1 MDRVKRKLNFD
12 YMFCVEPRG
21 LSGGLSLL
29 WKSNTNINV
38 YEWCD
43 NYIKANININND
55 LNWQGIFVYG
65 NPVFQK
71 RRKLWQELTVS
82 NMNQDVAQA
91 FLGDFN
97 DILNQDEKVGIHPQP
112 NIYLETFR
120 RFVHDNGL
128 IDIDLKGNKYTW
140 FSNPRNN
147 VITRERLDRVLVN
160 WKWMQIHQNVTLR
173 ASPAIT
179 SDHCALILDTQ
190 RSVRIKKEFRF
201 EAYWAEH
208 KECREVIKRSWQ
220 REDGNSNCWNQ
231 FKIKRNRCKR
241 ELLEWSSRSFRR
253 ADKEIE
259 RKKLELH
266 QIQESHMNEEEQRR
280 ERELK
285 KQISELWKQEEK
297 YWGQRSR
304 LKWLKWG
311 DKNTAFFHATTIQ
324 RRIRNRIEKLR
335 DETGQWTQGEANI
348 MRLVERHFTKLFT
361 SEGNR
366 NLEECVTE
374 IPKRVT
380 TKMNEELMAII
391 TDEEI
396 KEAVFS
402 MGGLKA
408 PGPDGLNGMFY
419 QQHWKILSREVCGVV
434 KQIFK
439 EGRLPEDMG
448 ETTVVLIPKMRQPES
463 LNQLR
468 PISCCNFVYK
478 IVTRILVGRLRK
490 VLDAIISPVQSAF
503 VKGRL
508 IQDNIVIVQEAFHK
522 LNKKGK
528 HESNEVA
535 IKLDMNKAYDR
546 LEWDFLQRVMEEF
559 GFSKEWITLTMS
571 CVKSATYR
579 FKINGKL
586 STNIIPQRGLR
597 QGDPLSPYLFI
608 LAAEYFTILMEKARK
623 ENLIS
628 GIKLAP
634 TAPVITHLLFADD
647 CIIFA
652 GAQEEDIYQLIQV
665 INKYTEASGQRINI
679 DKSGLIFGRHVSIQ
693 RRVYIEEITG
703 MTTWEDPGRY
713 LGLPARWGRSKNK
726 ALEWIQEKMLDKMQ
740 GWKER
745 LLNQAGK
752 EVLIKAVIQAIPVY
766 AMNIIK
772 FPKSFCKRIEAAI
785 ARFWWKSNGKE
796 RSIHWKSWAKM
807 TRSKTKGGLGFKD
820 LECQNIA
827 HLAKQAWRLLKEEDA
842 IWVQT
847 LKAIYYPNCSLW
859 EADMGRNASWIW
871 KSLLEGRDFLRR
883 NGRWSIGNG
892 AEVDVWQDNWVTGLG
907 KLERNGDGGIRK
919 VSELIRE
926 GEGWDRKKIEDI
938 FHGSIAELIIKTP
951 VSMINKKDHL
961 IWQHRQDGQYTVR
974 TGYHVAKEEKE
985 SKEERRIC
993 KASTSQDWKEV
1004 WEAIWRLPI
1013 PQKVRM
1019 FLWKAANRILPV
1031 NAILHQR
1038 RIIKTPTC
1046 SICQKEDETI
1056 EHALLLCPWTRAVW
1070 FGSSIQVV
1078 PTAYNVR
1085 NFGGWMMEKITRIKT
1100 ETGSE
1105 QGKILCKIGYLC
1117 WCIWKA
1123 RNQHIFQQT
1132 EINPQKVII
1141 QSDYLSAEFYK
1152 ATQGSTTA
1160 IIPDM
1165 GRGGVRKRITWRPP
1179 PKNRL
1184 KVNTDAAFHKDTGQ
1198 ASLAA
1203 VVRDW
1208 QGKVI
1213 TGTTGTFK
1221 TISPLTA
1228 EAQAYR
1234 EALIL
1239 IKNLQI
1245 HNCIIE
1251 TDSLPLVQAIK
1262 ARTPIA
1268 EADAV
1273 MRDIFQ
1279 LLDEAPDVGATW
1291 TPRDGN
1297 KLAHQL
1303 AAMTAG
1309 NYLARQWVTNPPNQV
1324 RNIIRSEATL
1334 VSCQHIQET
1343 QILGIKTLA
1352 SNNSI
1357 STNLQNLQLEEKLP
1371 GGVEMETRDKQ
1382 PLNSKEK
1389 LCPSAVNLATIDS
1402 RKTDSDR
1409 THNDRRGGEVD
1420 RAESQMVVC
1429 QEGGHDGQPIDAPQ
1443 APQQLHGK
1451 AIERGVLRGSA
1462 SGRRTP
1468 EAELKKS
1475 SEVRQITG
1483 LNQQKTLR
1491 IRDAIAIGESRS
1503 SNQEHA
1509 PRLEGA
1515 ECRDEVF
1522 VVKEGEDQAK
1532 KSLKRVQLLP
1542 EESNEATKTPN
1553 DERTPRRLT
1562 KEQQQ

>member
-1 MDRVKRKLNFD
+1 METRASKVKMDRVKRKLNFD

-241 ELLEWSSRSFRR
+241 ELLEWS
-253 ADKEIE
+253 
-259 RKKLELH
+259 
-266 QIQESHMNEEEQRR
+266 
-280 ERELK
+280 
-285 KQISELWKQEEK
+285 
-297 YWGQRSR
+297 
-304 LKWLKWG
+304 
-311 DKNTAFFHATTIQ
+311 T
-324 RRIRNRIEKLR
+324 
-335 DETGQWTQGEANI
+335 
-348 MRLVERHFTKLFT
+348 
-361 SEGNR
+361 
-366 NLEECVTE
+366 
-374 IPKRVT
+374 
-380 TKMNEELMAII
+380 
-391 TDEEI
+391 
-396 KEAVFS
+396 
-402 MGGLKA
+402 
-408 PGPDGLNGMFY
+408 
-419 QQHWKILSREVCGVV
+419 
-434 KQIFK
+434 
-439 EGRLPEDMG
+439 
-448 ETTVVLIPKMRQPES
+448 
-463 LNQLR
+463 
-468 PISCCNFVYK
+468 
-478 IVTRILVGRLRK
+478 
-490 VLDAIISPVQSAF
+490 
-503 VKGRL
+503 
-508 IQDNIVIVQEAFHK
+508 
-522 LNKKGK
+522 
-528 HESNEVA
+528 
-535 IKLDMNKAYDR
+535 
-546 LEWDFLQRVMEEF
+546 
-559 GFSKEWITLTMS
+559 
-571 CVKSATYR
+571 
-579 FKINGKL
+579 
-586 STNIIPQRGLR
+586 
-597 QGDPLSPYLFI
+597 
-608 LAAEYFTILMEKARK
+608 
-623 ENLIS
+623 
-628 GIKLAP
+628 
-634 TAPVITHLLFADD
+634 
-647 CIIFA
+647 
-652 GAQEEDIYQLIQV
+652 
-665 INKYTEASGQRINI
+665 
-679 DKSGLIFGRHVSIQ
+679 
-693 RRVYIEEITG
+693 
-703 MTTWEDPGRY
+703 
-713 LGLPARWGRSKNK
+713 
-726 ALEWIQEKMLDKMQ
+726 
-740 GWKER
+740 
-745 LLNQAGK
+745 
-752 EVLIKAVIQAIPVY
+752 
-766 AMNIIK
+766 
-772 FPKSFCKRIEAAI
+772 
-785 ARFWWKSNGKE
+785 
-796 RSIHWKSWAKM
+796 
-807 TRSKTKGGLGFKD
+807 
-820 LECQNIA
+820 
-827 HLAKQAWRLLKEEDA
+827 
-842 IWVQT
+842 
-847 LKAIYYPNCSLW
+847 
-859 EADMGRNASWIW
+859 
-871 KSLLEGRDFLRR
+871 
-883 NGRWSIGNG
+883 
-892 AEVDVWQDNWVTGLG
+892 
-907 KLERNGDGGIRK
+907 
-919 VSELIRE
+919 
-926 GEGWDRKKIEDI
+926 
-938 FHGSIAELIIKTP
+938 
-951 VSMINKKDHL
+951 
-961 IWQHRQDGQYTVR
+961 
-974 TGYHVAKEEKE
+974 
-985 SKEERRIC
+985 
-993 KASTSQDWKEV
+993 
-1004 WEAIWRLPI
+1004 
-1013 PQKVRM
+1013 
-1019 FLWKAANRILPV
+1019 
-1031 NAILHQR
+1031 
-1038 RIIKTPTC
+1038 
-1046 SICQKEDETI
+1046 
-1056 EHALLLCPWTRAVW
+1056 
-1070 FGSSIQVV
+1070 
-1078 PTAYNVR
+1078 
-1085 NFGGWMMEKITRIKT
+1085 
-1100 ETGSE
+1100 
-1105 QGKILCKIGYLC
+1105 
-1117 WCIWKA
+1117 